1 MRYEFA
7 DCILDTESYKFQR
20 LGADVSVEPQVF
32 ELLCLLLEN
41 AGKLVSKDKIVER
54 VWDGRIVSE
63 ATISARINA
72 ARTAVGDNGK
82 TQAVIRTVQRRGLE
96 LIASVK
102 TNSEAVAKSGAPP
115 CKQTIHFARSD
126 DGTCIA
132 YARSGKGPAIVR
144 AGHFMTH
151 LEKDWES
158 PVWAP
163 YLQELSARHSLVR
176 YDQRGS
182 GLSDADLRGT
192 DIEDYVADL
201 KAVVD
206 AAGLE
211 TFPLIA
217 SSQGVPISI
226 IFAATYPER
235 VSRLVF
241 YGGFAQGR
249 ARRDHQYASEEASAL
264 MALIR
269 SGWGKPDSPFMVAFT
284 SVFCPGA
291 SKAEMDNMVE
301 IQLASSSA
309 ENAVAIREAFD
320 QFDVVNRLADVKVPT
335 LVIHASGDAVHPVS
349 QGRLLASEIPGA
361 EFLQV
366 ESNNHVLLPSHSAW
380 RKVVDAQLAFLADDR
395 DT

>member
-1 MRYEFA
+1 
-7 DCILDTESYKFQR
+7 
-20 LGADVSVEPQVF
+20 
-32 ELLCLLLEN
+32 
-41 AGKLVSKDKIVER
+41 
-54 VWDGRIVSE
+54 
-63 ATISARINA
+63 
-72 ARTAVGDNGK
+72 
-82 TQAVIRTVQRRGLE
+82 
-96 LIASVK
+96 
-102 TNSEAVAKSGAPP
+102 
-115 CKQTIHFARSD
+115 
-126 DGTCIA
+126 
-132 YARSGKGPAIVR
+132 
-144 AGHFMTH
+144 MTH